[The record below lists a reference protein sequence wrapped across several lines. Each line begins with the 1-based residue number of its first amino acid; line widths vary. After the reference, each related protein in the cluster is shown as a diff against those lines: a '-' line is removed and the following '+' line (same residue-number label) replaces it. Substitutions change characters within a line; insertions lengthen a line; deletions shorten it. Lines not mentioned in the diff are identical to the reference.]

1 MRKSRNGQVR
11 AFAAI
16 TKFWVLLMCFAVVF
30 ALVLT
35 TGVLDGTSGNDIGV
49 VQAADEGMGDDQ
61 EDYFSSS
68 DFYLMQDFQDKL
80 AENPDADSLTFE
92 MKLTDLQE
100 YSPDNNQWMSEYTSV
115 FSWGGDA
122 QGIEFWNEDGD
133 NLGDFGAYAHRAG
146 VVRQP
151 TAIAAVGMPTP
162 ELFTNLVAVGFSVK
176 VEVSARIYAGDGT
189 DRSVGYGIVGGSEDF
204 AAEMFALYD
213 DEYAWTGEG
222 QNATNGKFYIGS
234 ASGVGYTSDENEA
247 PKTMIRAEKTI
258 FTRTTGVWPF
268 EEEVAYT
275 GAKGVE
281 ESGYLKSD
289 GTTDYLTIV
298 CFKATST
305 NSDSK
310 VFLDDTT
317 IKFTVSG
324 LANGNSPLKSD
335 TQAPQAIDGELTAFT
350 EFSSL
355 EGDVE
360 RFVSGGLNPE
370 TPQDYNASLLSED
383 KETGIVSIDLTG
395 VATRKNVNE
404 INGTK
409 YAKMLSLDIYEIS
422 TEKFEGDPQ
431 DLIYYAG
438 LAGIKVGDVTESSTR
453 SYPTLDADS
462 GRITN
467 NVKSAPFS
475 YGGGNGN
482 GYYEWTL
489 NDTGRSQGT
498 LSLYFNDNVT
508 DLEVLVYDSGGNA
521 LTLHITVDGIKD
533 GGDDMTGAEGARG
546 NASITDGTRMLD
558 GTQSFN
564 SLTWEWNELY
574 PTFENMGGGADAQVW
589 FYAVQRFDSAE
600 AAAGSG
606 QLYTDEDGVNT
617 FNDDGTPNTIVTI
630 GFDAIGYSVDGIF
643 ADNIDDGYVFKAGE
657 YNAGTFGGAKPIN
670 GESATENGV
679 STTGSGYYRFEFY
692 PMNYAGY
699 LSTKPVVRLVKV
711 DVDTPKVTMEVTY
724 EDTKSLIS
732 PGDEDRDGSISPQE
746 NINGVWVGTP
756 LTVTQTFEP
765 SFSGNKVSV
774 MGADGETYLVYISAT
789 ADAATIDGIYLAKTT
804 GGDNGVEGK
813 SLGSGAA
820 YTFTEGGTFASVE
833 VRVSM
838 ANGNVVVTT
847 VYTGI
852 SGKETEEGFGFTVY
866 TNSQDIQGANA
877 DLRND
882 VGNSVG
888 GQDPKWEDE
897 TGALDAWLNILI
909 DLATPAAG
917 EVTDDGGY
925 IAVNGGIPTGWD
937 RNWYTDEWSIGA
949 TLDANNNEFYA
960 VYWAVQRYTE
970 KNYAEKAAF
979 IEKYI
984 EGGEFMNAEDETFT
998 ELLANNSGE
1007 YEITP
1012 TFDEDAGYYV
1022 IFVVVRDQAG
1032 NISTQEFGI
1041 LVDANE
1047 YTVVATLEG
1056 KYLDHFG
1063 ENPYDLSRSILDEN
1077 GELAYTFKRGDVIRF
1092 QPTFYDD
1099 AHAGAYVP
1107 YKVKKIASEGG
1118 APIDTPLYTHPDEN
1132 TGSKFV
1138 KEGIYRDE
1146 DGNYYEYVKLGTYKT
1161 PDGTEDGADGTED
1174 GDWLEFKMDRT
1185 SVDTLPIGTG
1195 EASGSAQLVF
1205 SFRRV
1210 TTVALASQSAVYN
1223 GEDIPLSVTAYYT
1236 DGSLAGEEMKDVEPY
1251 VVPALPNEDGVVH
1264 AGTYEKVTIDRK
1276 PSEFYVMND
1285 HTPVDFEVEKA
1296 PLTMSVSLT
1305 AESHTFGDVAAN
1317 ALQSIVSFG
1326 KPVGLVGADANAN
1339 AGAGKSWGELLDAT
1353 ADFSYAGSGY
1363 VPVGNYS
1370 VIVMLKAR
1378 DYTVT
1383 LDENILEFA
1392 ITARKLGFSAA
1403 GESITYGDAAPA
1415 TYTVSVSKSAFAFD
1429 SKGEGL
1435 PGLGFYQDAAGIAA
1449 VFGVEESA
1457 VSDGGESW
1465 NVELPAA
1472 AFAKLEVN
1480 DFGYLDVK
1488 DGGYAITGFNASAT
1502 EFNNNFAPDYQ
1513 EGGKVT
1519 VSQVT
1524 VSVSAVSG
1532 ISFRADE
1539 EAELADK
1546 KVSFT
1551 PNADSIRFD
1560 VSGWLVIDLD
1570 SEDPPAAG
1578 GPVTYN
1584 VSTTKHALST
1594 EHNHD
1599 GIVNVV
1605 FAVNAGGTVDVVY
1618 NPATGT
1624 FTIKFN
1630 ETVKFEVP
1638 YGEFWNTQQIRYDGS
1653 DARTY
1658 TVTYLSD
1665 DGSSTELPAN
1675 PYFEAFVQGYNG
1687 LQGNV
1692 LENFVGS
1699 YPISF
1704 GSFEFDGTTGL
1715 DVANF
1720 DFVFVDSEG
1729 NPVTALNVVKRDVSV
1744 TGITFAEGAL
1754 TKKYG
1759 DLDGEIPAEATFD
1772 TLPAGFG
1779 ITLGGITRVA
1789 GDRGRYDNV
1798 GTYDL
1803 AWDGSATGG
1812 ATGSD
1817 LSVDI
1822 ARNFNITGVDAA
1834 LAAHKFNITAKVIDL
1849 AKDPGVSI
1857 YAPKT
1862 KAYDEGNAEVVGANI
1877 SVDNTVIFTV
1887 DSGVGIKL
1895 ISAVYCKDGAATGE
1909 IGSGLS
1915 VMFTV
1920 ELTGN
1925 EARNYELAAA
1935 TIEWEQGKCSI
1946 LPDPVALNR
1955 NMFTVTKVYD
1965 GNTDVINVTISGAFN
1980 GLTVKV
1986 IDGNYAGANAA
1997 DSLAV
2002 PTLVVEIADYPY
2014 PTVINNEITI
2024 DSYFTR
2030 DDYTRVEQQEN
2041 GTGIRITVLGVTGKI
2056 TKRPIKLDNIEF
2068 TFGEDGRKKVYDGS
2082 RAFDVPFEFT
2092 PGFKALITDFDEKDV
2107 DLRFAAE
2114 VADKNVNKDDYK
2126 DGYILNITDV
2136 VLGNEINYVLGEGLN
2151 DGGSTAEGVI
2161 NAGEKFFITA
2171 RSLKFN
2177 VAFNDAVYSGKEGP
2191 VVLGEDGYIS
2201 GLVEGETA
2209 VIGAPTYQYARAVVG
2224 TDGKTGYEPFRYVQT
2239 GEGYYNGETYLH
2251 DVLASFTIT
2260 VGGGFDWN
2268 NYSFDVTYEAGTTEG
2283 TYTVTDLFLEK
2294 AAVLNPAPVTLYP
2307 SQFTI
2312 TNKEYDAT
2320 TSASIDFSD
2329 AATFFGED
2337 GDYIEFVYTANFEN
2351 ANVGTDKKVSVSSLS
2366 LKATDDQYA
2375 HIAASYY
2382 ISSTNTFSNL
2392 KANITPVKVTV
2403 EFTIPDK
2410 TYDGTRFVDMTNED
2424 GGWELKAPLGDDG
2437 KPVRDTWYVAGE
2449 PNIGNYGVNILT
2461 ANFDEADVRMDV
2473 NNNPIAQDGTV
2484 IGFELVCGTMD
2495 VANYVLVVDY
2505 TEVTYDLYSLATLA
2519 DLKENEVNSIQGV
2532 IYEDG
2537 ERLYLVEKGVTLT
2550 GGTYQDTR
2558 NYKTAAATGKIL
2570 PAAVTF
2576 TVTIVDK
2583 TAFTKDFD
2591 DTTALTG
2598 NPTYGRVGQTD
2609 GDYDYY
2615 ITLSSGEAGF
2625 TISGDDIH
2633 IAFAGAAVG
2642 AQDVVFTIDAVTG
2655 GSSNYVFNDANNSY
2669 TVKGGGNIKK
2679 FNGNIEA
2686 TISDGITA
2694 TYGGTMPS
2702 IAVKYSYM
2710 ATNDEI
2716 EIIVDAE
2723 EGYAYVTLDGWMK
2736 LFGHEASAYETADV
2750 TARRYTKANGEWQ
2763 QSNVGDHIRIT
2774 GKFGTPTLLT
2784 AEGGDKFVDKDGLV
2798 CVNAGTYVAAYLD
2811 VKADSFD
2818 FSIHTAS
2825 VTIKAK
2831 DLRVYVTN
2839 AGEGGNFTADYFVGK
2854 LPVPV
2859 FGLFMKGEVN
2869 DLAAFDTWAAV
2880 QKTLRGQFMNG
2891 GTPLTSTDV
2900 PIDNY
2905 ALKVT
2910 TTTGNYNVIIVTEA
2924 GADAEHSLEITIP
2937 KLDTTQYKVKTNL
2950 KRQYELGA
2958 DGQGVALGESDLLNA
2973 TAVADDNNII
2983 DIIWKDANGNEIPA
2997 PSDVGTYKWALTV
3010 TKKIGGSQQDYIY
3023 AGKFPAEGEF
3033 TIEKRRIT
3041 VSLKESVG
3049 FTYDDGKAHVITKE
3063 DLTAKDADGNAD
3075 EFIALISDTITY
3087 LLNGTSCKDMTNAG
3101 GYTVVLEFVNSPNYE
3116 LVNNVGTVYVK
3127 AKPITV
3133 KVDPASKVYDATNGI
3148 NGNVGISFTAEGA
3161 DASDFSVVYRSAG
3174 NVVGAIT
3181 TPGIY
3186 TYTIVS
3192 KDPNYIVSGESTG
3205 NFNVQVSKVT
3215 YTKDDIDYV
3224 TIAFG
3229 SPVAVNYYLNDTA
3242 VAQGSGYWNIVDANV
3257 QKLAGED
3264 GGLVTNGIIRIE
3276 MSNNNGVVSTV
3287 PGGVT
3292 VTARIPAG
3300 VGSDFTLYRVTSSGG
3315 LEVVEDYTVAN
3326 GVVTYTTDYISNLVF
3341 VGTAPVAGFPWW
3353 IIPIIAAALVL
3364 TLALAILIAVLVKL
3378 HRAPDPIPVEVTPID
3393 SIMPEPPAPAPAAPV
3408 APVMV
3413 EVPAADIAPTV
3424 YDAPA
3429 AVSKHRQPPII
3440 GIR

>member
-49 VQAADEGMGDDQ
+49 VQAAEGEGEDARKELATDERFSMSDINAEMRKDPNRDSMAFQFRLDEFIPGDN
-61 EDYFSSS
+61 S
-68 DFYLMQDFQDKL
+68 DAL
-80 AENPDADSLTFE
+80 
-92 MKLTDLQE
+92 
-100 YSPDNNQWMSEYTSV
+100 SEYTSL
-115 FSWGGDA
+115 
-122 QGIEFWNEDGD
+122 WNWSGAPD
-133 NLGDFGAYAHRAG
+133 NTAWWNDYIGVSGDFGGQASGETGR
-146 VVRQP
+146 RP
-151 TAIAAVGMPTP
+151 TIIAAISFPTP
-162 ELFTNLVAVGFSVK
+162 SIFLSLASAGFTVSVQ
-176 VEVSARIYAGDGT
+176 VSAKIM
-189 DRSVGYGIVGGSEDF
+189 VGNTHRTNVYEETTGFGVIGSEKVP
-204 AAEMFALYD
+204 ETGMFANDAWAAYQGHLDMGSQYD
-213 DEYAWTGEG
+213 DGWAFSGAAKTANLLNISGG
-222 QNATNGKFYIGS
+222 ATS
-234 ASGVGYTSDENEA
+234 LLD
-247 PKTMIRAEKTI
+247 TMN
-258 FTRTTGVWPF
+258 
-268 EEEVAYT
+268 
-275 GAKGVE
+275 
-281 ESGYLKSD
+281 
-289 GTTDYLTIV
+289 YLTI
-298 CFKATST
+298 ATYRGSVLGGA
-305 NSDSK
+305 SY

-317 IKFTVSG
+317 ITFKVSNLAENDNFPLQSDRNGPVLNDVTGWTGESTLNGAMDGYVANNFGIEGQVDEMLDTVDSY
-324 LANGNSPLKSD
+324 
-335 TQAPQAIDGELTAFT
+335 APVINLTESAARRSVNVIDGTNHRYAKSVTLT
-350 EFSSL
+350 
-355 EGDVE
+355 VYE
-360 RFVSGGLNPE
+360 RTINSGG
-370 TPQDYNASLLSED
+370 TA
-383 KETGIVSIDLTG
+383 G
-395 VATRKNVNE
+395 
-404 INGTK
+404 
-409 YAKMLSLDIYEIS
+409 YEPDAGS
-422 TEKFEGDPQ
+422 VD
-431 DLIYYAG
+431 YYAG
-438 LAGIKVGDVTESSTR
+438 LGGLSFDNDGASLQTDVK
-453 SYPTLDADS
+453 YPTNSSDQVS
-462 GRITN
+462 GDNT
-467 NVKSAPFS
+467 VQGAFS
-475 YGGGNGN
+475 YNGGSNN
-482 GYYEWTL
+482 GYYIWTITD
-489 NDTGRSQGT
+489 NERIYGT
-498 LSLYFNDNVT
+498 LTLYFNDNDP
-508 DLEVLVYDSGGNA
+508 DLHVYVYDSGGSYLDIKFN
-521 LTLHITVDGIKD
+521 IDGIKN
-533 GGDDMTGAEGARG
+533 GGDDMTG
-546 NASITDGTRMLD
+546 ASITDGTRMLD
-558 GTQSFN
+558 GAQSFD

-574 PTFENMGGGADAQVW
+574 PTFKDMGGGADAQVW
-589 FYAVQRFDSAE
+589 FYAVQKFESDE
-600 AAAGSG
+600 AAASSG
-606 QLYTDEDGVNT
+606 KLYTGKGNT
-617 FNDDGTPNTIVTI
+617 FDANGAPDGEDAIVTQ

-643 ADNIDDGYVFKAGE
+643 TDNIDDGYVFKAGE

-670 GESATENGV
+670 GGSA
-679 STTGSGYYRFEFY
+679 TGSGWYRFEFY

-699 LSTKPVVRLVKV
+699 LSTTPVVRLVKV
-711 DVDTPKVTMEVTY
+711 DVDTPAVTMEVKYDKTP
-724 EDTKSLIS
+724 SLIS
-732 PGDEDRDGSISPQE
+732 PGDEDGNGIISPQE

-756 LTVTQTFEP
+756 LTVKQTFKP

-774 MGADGETYLVYISAT
+774 MGADGKTYLVYISAEGGT
-789 ADAATIDGIYLAKTT
+789 ATIDGIYLAKTT
-804 GGDNGVEGK
+804 GGDNGVQGR
-813 SLGSGAA
+813 SLGSGAE
-820 YTFTEGGTFASVE
+820 YTFTEGGTFASVK
-833 VRVSM
+833 VSVSM

-852 SGKETEEGFGFTVY
+852 PGAETEEGFGFTVY
-866 TNSQDIQGANA
+866 TNSQDIKGEKA
-877 DLRND
+877 DPGND

-888 GQDPKWEDE
+888 GQDPAWEDE

-917 EVTDDGGY
+917 EVSDRGGY
-925 IAVNGGIPTGWD
+925 IAAVNGGIPTGWD
-937 RNWYTDEWSIGA
+937 RNWYTDDWKISA
-949 TLDANNNEFYA
+949 DLDANNNEYYA
-960 VYWAVQRYTE
+960 VYWAVQRYIDADTFE
-970 KNYAEKAAF
+970 EDKAAF
-979 IEKYI
+979 IKEYI
-984 EGGEFMNAEDETFT
+984 TDGKFMSAEDETFT

-1012 TFDEDAGYYV
+1012 AFGEDAGYYV
-1022 IFVVVRDQAG
+1022 IFVVVRDRAG
-1032 NISTQEFGI
+1032 NISTEEFGI
-1041 LVDANE
+1041 LVDANV
-1047 YTVVATLEG
+1047 YTVVATIEG
-1056 KYLDHFG
+1056 AYLNHFKT
-1063 ENPYDLSRSILDEN
+1063 NPYDLSKSILDDK
-1077 GELAYTFKRGDVIRF
+1077 GEPAYTVKRGDVIRF
-1092 QPTFYDD
+1092 QPTFYDS

-1107 YKVKKIASEGG
+1107 YMVKKIASDGG
-1118 APIDTPLYTHPDEN
+1118 PVIDTALYTHPDEN

-1138 KEGIYRDE
+1138 QDGIYKYKDE
-1146 DGNYYEYVKLGTYKT
+1146 QGKYYEYVQLGT
-1161 PDGTEDGADGTED
+1161 GGE
-1174 GDWLEFKMDRT
+1174 WLNFKMDRT

-1223 GEDIPLSVTAYYT
+1223 GGDIPLGVTAYYT
-1236 DGSLAGEEMKDVEPY
+1236 DSSLAGKEMNGFEPY
-1251 VVPALPNEDGVVH
+1251 EAPALPNVDGVVH
-1264 AGTYEKVTIDRK
+1264 AGTYPVTIAPK
-1276 PSEFYVMND
+1276 HSEFYVMNE
-1285 HTPVDFEVEKA
+1285 HKPVNFVVEKA

-1305 AESHTFGDVAAN
+1305 AESYTFGDVAAN

-1326 KPVGLVGADANAN
+1326 KPDGLVGADADAN
-1339 AGAGKSWGELLDAT
+1339 AGAGKAWGELLGAT
-1353 ADFSYAGSGY
+1353 ADFSYATSKSY
-1363 VPVGNYS
+1363 VPVGSYS
-1370 VIVMLKAR
+1370 VIVMLTAN

-1383 LDENILEFA
+1383 LDENTLAFA
-1392 ITARKLGFSAA
+1392 ITARELGFSAA

-1415 TYTVSVSKSAFAFD
+1415 TYTVSVLKSAFDFD
-1429 SKGEGL
+1429 IVGEGL
-1435 PGLGFYQDAAGIAA
+1435 NGLGLYQDEAGIAA
-1449 VFGVEESA
+1449 VFGVKESA
-1457 VSDGGESW
+1457 VSGDDERW

-1480 DFGYLDVK
+1480 SFGYLDVK
-1488 DGGYAITGFNASAT
+1488 EDGHAITGFNASAT
-1502 EFNNNFAPDYQ
+1502 EFNNNFAPAYA
-1513 EGGKVT
+1513 EGGAVT
-1519 VSQVT
+1519 VKQAT

-1532 ISFRADE
+1532 ISLRVDE
-1539 EAELADK
+1539 EAELAGK
-1546 KVSFT
+1546 QVSFLPT
-1551 PNADSIRFD
+1551 ADSIKFG
-1560 VSGWLVIDLD
+1560 VSGWLVVDLD
-1570 SEDPPAAG
+1570 SAEAPSPAG
-1578 GPVTYN
+1578 GTVPYN
-1584 VSTTKHALST
+1584 VSTDASNLST
-1594 EHNHD
+1594 AHNHD

-1605 FAVNAGGTVDVVY
+1605 FAVNEGGTVDVVY

-1630 ETVKFEVP
+1630 DTVQFEVQ
-1638 YGEFWNTQQIRYDGS
+1638 YGEFWNTRQLYYDGS
-1653 DARTY
+1653 TSGSPY
-1658 TVTYLSD
+1658 TVTYRGT
-1665 DGSSTELPAN
+1665 DGSTTLPGN
-1675 PYFEAFVQGYNG
+1675 PVFTAIVEGYNG
-1687 LQGNV
+1687 VEADV
-1692 LENFVGS
+1692 LKNFVGS

-1704 GSFEFDGTTGL
+1704 GDFRFDGMPGL
-1715 DVANF
+1715 DVANY
-1720 DFVFVDSEG
+1720 DFVFIDSNN
-1729 NPVTALNVVKRDVSV
+1729 NPVTELNVVKREVSV
-1744 TGITFAEGAL
+1744 TEITFAEDAL
-1754 TKKYG
+1754 TKEYG
-1759 DLDGEIPAEATFD
+1759 DLDGEIPATAVFSN
-1772 TLPAGFG
+1772 LPKGFV
-1779 ITLGGITRVA
+1779 ITLGGITRDA

-1798 GTYDL
+1798 GTYGL
-1803 AWDGSATGG
+1803 AWDGSATG
-1812 ATGSD
+1812 SD
-1817 LSVDI
+1817 SSVDI
-1822 ARNFNITGVDAA
+1822 ARNFTITGVTEE
-1834 LAAHKFNITAKVIDL
+1834 LEGQTFNITAKVIDL
-1849 AKDPGVSI
+1849 ANDPGVSI
-1857 YAPKT
+1857 YAPTT
-1862 KAYDEGNAEVVGANI
+1862 KAYDGNADVVGANI

-1887 DSGVGIKL
+1887 DSGVGIEF
-1895 ISAVYCKDGAATGE
+1895 SAVYCKDGAETGE

-1925 EARNYELAAA
+1925 EARNYKLKA
-1935 TIEWEQGKCSI
+1935 TEVMWEEGECTI

-1955 NMFTVTKVYD
+1955 NMFKVTKVYD
-1965 GNTDVINVTISGAFN
+1965 GNTDVIKVTIGGAFKD
-1980 GLTVKV
+1980 LEVKV
-1986 IDGNYAGANAA
+1986 ISGSYAGANAA
-1997 DSLAV
+1997 GSVAV
-2002 PTLVVEIADYPY
+2002 PTLTVEIAGYPY
-2014 PTVINNEITI
+2014 PSVINDEITI
-2024 DSYFTR
+2024 DSYFTC
-2030 DDYTRVEQQEN
+2030 DDFTEVYQQEN
-2041 GTGIRITVLGVTGKI
+2041 GTGIRISVLGVTGSI
-2056 TKRPIKLDNIEF
+2056 TKRPIKLDNI
-2068 TFGEDGRKKVYDGS
+2068 TFGEDGRTKDYDGS
-2082 RAFDVPFEFT
+2082 PAFEVPFEFNSD
-2092 PGFKALITDFDEKDV
+2092 FAALITGFDAKDV

-2114 VADKNVNKDDYK
+2114 VENKNVNKD
-2126 DGYILNITDV
+2126 GYTLKITDV
-2136 VLGNEINYVLGEGLN
+2136 VLGNETNYMLGEGLN
-2151 DGGSTAEGVI
+2151 DGGSAAEASI
-2161 NAGEKFFITA
+2161 NEGGKFFITA
-2171 RSLKFN
+2171 KELDFIVEFK
-2177 VAFNDAVYSGKEGP
+2177 DAVYSGADGP
-2191 VVLGEDGYIS
+2191 EVRKDKDGFIS

-2209 VIGAPTYQYARAVVG
+2209 EIGAINYLYARAVVG
-2224 TDGKTGYEPFRYVQT
+2224 TDGTVKYEAFPYVQT
-2239 GEGYYNGETYLH
+2239 GEGYYDGATYLH
-2251 DVLASFTIT
+2251 DVLASFTIN

-2268 NYSFDVTYEAGTTEG
+2268 NYKFDVTKDDGTG
-2283 TYTVTDLFLEK
+2283 TYTVFLEK
-2294 AAVLNPAPVTLYP
+2294 EAVLNPAPVTLYP
-2307 SQFTI
+2307 SLFTI

-2320 TSASIDFSD
+2320 TSATIDFSK
-2329 AATFFGED
+2329 AATFFGD
-2337 GDYIEFVYTANFEN
+2337 DDKYIEFVYTANFEN
-2351 ANVGTDKKVSVSSLS
+2351 ANVGTDKKVTVSSLS
-2366 LKATDDQYA
+2366 LKATDDKYA

-2382 ISSTNTFSNL
+2382 ISSTNTFSDL

-2424 GGWELKAPLGDDG
+2424 GGWELKAPLGADG

-2449 PNIGNYGVNILT
+2449 PNIGNYGVNIIA
-2461 ANFDEADVRMDV
+2461 ANFDDADVMMDG
-2473 NNNPIAQDGTV
+2473 NNNPVAKDGIA
-2484 IGFELVCGTMD
+2484 IGFELVCDALD
-2495 VANYVLVVDY
+2495 VANYDLVVDS

-2519 DLKENEVNSIQGV
+2519 NLTEDEVNSIEGV

-2537 ERLYLVEKGVTLT
+2537 ERLYLVKEGVTLT
-2550 GGTYQDTR
+2550 GGQKQDTR
-2558 NYKTAAATGKIL
+2558 TYKTAKATGRIL

-2576 TVTIVDK
+2576 TVTITDK

-2591 DTTALTG
+2591 DTTALTSS
-2598 NPTYGRVGQTD
+2598 PIYGRVGQTE

-2625 TISGDDIH
+2625 IISGDDIH

-2642 AQDVVFTIDAVTG
+2642 AQDVVFTIGTVTG

-2716 EIIVDAE
+2716 VITVDAE
-2723 EGYAYVTLDGWMK
+2723 GNAYVTLDGWTK
-2736 LFGHEASAYETADV
+2736 LFDHEASAYETADV
-2750 TARRYTKANGEWQ
+2750 TARRYTNATGEWL
-2763 QSNVGDHIRIT
+2763 QSNNGNYIRIT

-2798 CVNAGTYVAAYLD
+2798 CVNAGPYATAYLD

-2818 FSIHTAS
+2818 FKVHTAS

-2859 FGLFMKGEVN
+2859 FGLYMEGEVN

-2891 GTPLTSTDV
+2891 ETPLTSTDV
-2900 PIDNY
+2900 PIGNY

-2910 TTTGNYNVIIVTEA
+2910 TTTGNYNVIIVPEA
-2924 GADAEHSLEITIP
+2924 GAETEPSLVITIP

-2983 DIIWKDANGNEIPA
+2983 VITWKDANDNEIPA

-3010 TKKIGGSQQDYIY
+3010 TKKIGGSQTTYTY
-3023 AGKFPAEGEF
+3023 AGEFIAEGEF

-3049 FTYDDGKAHVITKE
+3049 FTYDDGKAHVITK
-3063 DLTAKDADGNAD
+3063 DNLTAKDADGNAD
-3075 EFIALISDTITY
+3075 EFIALIRNNITY
-3087 LLNGTSCKDMTNAG
+3087 LLNGTSCTDMTNAG
-3101 GYTVVLEFVNSPNYE
+3101 GYTVVLEFVDSPNYE

-3161 DASDFSVVYRSAG
+3161 DVSDFSVVYRSAG

-3192 KDPNYIVSGESTG
+3192 KDPNYTVSGESTG
-3205 NFNVQVSKVT
+3205 NFNVQISKVT

-3315 LEVVEDYTVAN
+3315 LEVVKDYTVAN

-3341 VGTAPVAGFPWW
+3341 VGTAPAAGFPWW
-3353 IIPIIAAALVL
+3353 IIPIIAAALIL

-3393 SIMPEPPAPAPAAPV
+3393 SIMPEPPVPAPAAPV
-3408 APVMV
+3408 APVIV

>member
-68 DFYLMQDFQDKL
+68 DFYIMQDFQDKL

-100 YSPDNNQWMSEYTSV
+100 YSPDNKKWMDEYTSK
-115 FSWGGDA
+115 FSWGGNA
-122 QGIEFWNEDGD
+122 QGIEFWNEQGSDV
-133 NLGDFGAYAHRAG
+133 GDFGAYAHSAG
-146 VVRQP
+146 LARNP
-151 TAIAAVGMPTP
+151 TVIAAVGMPTP
-162 ELFTNLVAVGFSVK
+162 ELFINLVKAGFDVTVQASAK
-176 VEVSARIYAGDGT
+176 VMSGT
-189 DRSVGYGIVGGSEDF
+189 STYIGAPYPSSTGFGIVGGTEDF
-204 AAEMFALYD
+204 AAEMFATEAYNWCGGSYTSEDNVFFVERTADIGWLKSGAAQTKTMYRANRATD
-213 DEYAWTGEG
+213 GDGNAYAAGT
-222 QNATNGKFYIGS
+222 NVNGKL
-234 ASGVGYTSDENEA
+234 AADME
-247 PKTMIRAEKTI
+247 
-258 FTRTTGVWPF
+258 
-268 EEEVAYT
+268 
-275 GAKGVE
+275 
-281 ESGYLKSD
+281 
-289 GTTDYLTIV
+289 YLTIV
-298 CFKATST
+298 AYRATILG
-305 NSDSK
+305 NGAK
-310 VFLDDTT
+310 VFLADTT

-324 LANGNSPLKSD
+324 LANGNFPLKSD

-422 TEKFEGDPQ
+422 TEKYEGDPQ

-453 SYPTLDADS
+453 SYPTS
-462 GRITN
+462 NGGQITG
-467 NVKSAPFS
+467 NVKSGPFS
-475 YGGGNGN
+475 YGEGNRN

-521 LTLHITVDGIKD
+521 LTLQITVDGIKS
-533 GGDDMTGAEGARG
+533 GGDDMTGAAGARG
-546 NASITDGTRMLD
+546 NASITEGTRMQD
-558 GTQSFN
+558 GAQDFN

-574 PTFENMGGGADAQVW
+574 PTFEDMGSGADAQVW
-589 FYAVQRFDSAE
+589 FYAVKKFESDD
-600 AAAGSG
+600 AAASSG
-606 QLYTDEDGVNT
+606 KLYTGGVNT
-617 FNDDGTPNTIVTI
+617 FNEDGTPNSIVTR

-643 ADNIDDGYVFKAGE
+643 TDNIDDGYVFKAGE

-670 GESATENGV
+670 GGEW
-679 STTGSGYYRFEFY
+679 TGSGWYRFEFY

-699 LSTKPVVRLVKV
+699 LSTEPVVRLVKV
-711 DVDTPKVTMEVTY
+711 DVDTPAVTMNVTY
-724 EDTKSLIS
+724 DKTKSLVS
-732 PGDEDRDGSISPQE
+732 PGDEDWDDEDGGGVISPQE

-765 SFSGNKVSV
+765 SISGNKVSV
-774 MGADGETYLVYISAT
+774 MGADGKTYLVYISAT
-789 ADAATIDGIYLAKTT
+789 ADSATIDGIYLAKAT
-804 GGDNGVEGK
+804 GGDNGVQGE
-813 SLGSGAA
+813 SLAVNVA
-820 YTFTEGGTFASVE
+820 EYTFKGDTFESVK
-833 VRVSM
+833 VSVSM
-838 ANGNVVVTT
+838 ANGKIVVTT

-852 SGKETEEGFGFTVY
+852 QGAETEEGFGFTVY
-866 TNSQDIQGANA
+866 TNSQDIKGAKA
-877 DLRND
+877 DPGND

-888 GQDPKWEDE
+888 GQDPAWEDE

-917 EVTDDGGY
+917 EVSDRGKY
-925 IAVNGGIPTGWD
+925 IEAVNGGIPTGWD
-937 RNWYTDEWSIGA
+937 RNWYTDDWKISA
-949 TLDANNNEFYA
+949 DLDARNNEFYA
-960 VYWAVQRYTE
+960 VYWAVQRYIDADTFE
-970 KNYAEKAAF
+970 EDKAAF
-979 IEKYI
+979 IEEYI
-984 EGGEFMNAEDETFT
+984 DGGLFMSADDETFT

-1012 TFDEDAGYYV
+1012 AFDEDAGYYV
-1022 IFVVVRDQAG
+1022 IFVVVRDRAG

-1056 KYLDHFG
+1056 KYLTHFKT
-1063 ENPYDLSRSILDEN
+1063 NPYDLSKSILDEN
-1077 GELAYTFKRGDVIRF
+1077 GEPAYTFKRGDVIRF

-1099 AHAGAYVP
+1099 DAHAGAYVP
-1107 YKVKKIASEGG
+1107 YMVKKIASEGG
-1118 APIDTPLYTHPDEN
+1118 AVIDDTPLYAHPDDN
-1132 TGSKFV
+1132 TDSKFV
-1138 KEGIYRDE
+1138 QDGIYKDE
-1146 DGNYYEYVKLGTYKT
+1146 HGKYYEYVKLGTYKT

-1174 GDWLEFKMDRT
+1174 GEWLEFKMDRT

-1223 GEDIPLSVTAYYT
+1223 GDDIPLSVTAYYT
-1236 DGSLAGEEMKDVEPY
+1236 DGNLAGDEIVGYEPY
-1251 VVPALPNEDGVVH
+1251 EVPVLTKDEAGVVH
-1264 AGTYEKVTIDRK
+1264 AGTYPVTIERK
-1276 PSEFYVMND
+1276 SSSSEFYVMND
-1285 HTPVDFEVEKA
+1285 ATEVNFVVEKA
-1296 PLTMSVSLT
+1296 ELGMSVSPT
-1305 AESHTFGDVAAN
+1305 AEGYTFGEVAAN
-1317 ALQSIVSFG
+1317 ALQSIVNFG
-1326 KPVGLVGADANAN
+1326 APVGLVGADE
-1339 AGAGKSWGELLDAT
+1339 GKDWGEQLLGAT
-1353 ADFSYAGSGY
+1353 AVFSYAGKGY
-1363 VPVGNYS
+1363 VPVGSYS
-1370 VIVMLKAR
+1370 VIVTLTAN

-1392 ITARKLGFSAA
+1392 ITARELGFSAA

-1415 TYTVSVSKSAFAFD
+1415 TYTVSVLKSKFEFD
-1429 SKGEGL
+1429 TLGL
-1435 PGLGFYQDAAGIAA
+1435 YQNAAGIAA

-1457 VSDGGESW
+1457 VTDGGESW

-1480 DFGYLDVK
+1480 DFGLLDVNEV
-1488 DGGYAITGFNASAT
+1488 GHAITGFNASAT
-1502 EFNNNFAPDYQ
+1502 EFNNNFAPDYK
-1513 EGGKVT
+1513 EGGAVT
-1519 VSQVT
+1519 VKQAS

-1532 ISFRADE
+1532 ISLRVDE
-1539 EAELADK
+1539 EAELAGK
-1546 KVSFT
+1546 QVSFLPT
-1551 PNADSIRFD
+1551 ADSIRFG
-1560 VSGWLVIDLD
+1560 VRGWLVIDLD
-1570 SEDPPAAG
+1570 SAEAPGAAG
-1578 GPVTYN
+1578 GTVTYK
-1584 VSTTKHALST
+1584 VSTDASNLST
-1594 EHNHD
+1594 THNHD
-1599 GIVNVV
+1599 GIVNVL
-1605 FAVNAGGTVDVVY
+1605 FAVNEGGTVSVVY
-1618 NPATGT
+1618 APATGT
-1624 FTIKFN
+1624 FTIQFN
-1630 ETVKFEVP
+1630 DTVKFEVQYGDAWAAEALLDANNYTATYEGDTLETIP
-1638 YGEFWNTQQIRYDGS
+1638 TVGFTASAVEYGED
-1653 DARTY
+1653 
-1658 TVTYLSD
+1658 
-1665 DGSSTELPAN
+1665 
-1675 PYFEAFVQGYNG
+1675 
-1687 LQGNV
+1687 V
-1692 LENFVGS
+1692 LKNFAGS
-1699 YPISF
+1699 YPIIF
-1704 GSFEFDGTTGL
+1704 TVTGFDGEPAGL
-1715 DVANF
+1715 NKDNF
-1720 DFVFVDSEG
+1720 NFVFKDSTG
-1729 NPVTALNVVKRDVSV
+1729 KTVTELNVVKRDVSV
-1744 TGITFAEGAL
+1744 TGITFGEGAL
-1754 TKKYG
+1754 TKVYG
-1759 DLDGEIPAEATFD
+1759 DLDGEITATAEFS
-1772 TLPAGFG
+1772 TLPDGFD
-1779 ITLGGITRVA
+1779 ITLGGITRFA

-1798 GTYDL
+1798 GTYGL
-1803 AWDGSATGG
+1803 AWDGSATGS

-1822 ARNFNITGVDAA
+1822 ARNFTITGVDAA
-1834 LAAHKFNITAKVIDL
+1834 LATHEFNITPKVINL
-1849 AKDPGVSI
+1849 ASDPGVSI
-1857 YAPKT
+1857 YAPTT

-1887 DSGVGIKL
+1887 DSGVKIEF
-1895 ISAVYCKDGAATGE
+1895 SAVYWKDGAPTGE

-1925 EARNYELAAA
+1925 GASNYELPAKF
-1935 TIEWEQGKCSI
+1935 EWKKGECRI
-1946 LPDPVALNR
+1946 LPNPVALNR

-1965 GNTDVINVTISGAFN
+1965 GNTNVIKVTIGGEFKD
-1980 GLTVKV
+1980 LEVKV
-1986 IDGNYAGANAA
+1986 ISGSYAGANAA

-2002 PTLVVEIADYPY
+2002 PELVVEIADYPY

-2082 RAFDVPFEFT
+2082 PAFTVPFEFDSDFADSIT
-2092 PGFKALITDFDEKDV
+2092 GFDAKDV
-2107 DLRFAAE
+2107 DLRFVAE
-2114 VADKNVNKDDYK
+2114 VASKDVNKDDYK
-2126 DGYILNITDV
+2126 DGYILDITEV
-2136 VLGNEINYVLGEGLN
+2136 VLGNETNYVPGEGLN
-2151 DGGSTAEGVI
+2151 DGGSAAEGVI

-2171 RSLKFN
+2171 RPLEFI

-2224 TDGKTGYEPFRYVQT
+2224 TDGTTYEAFRYVQT
-2239 GEGYYNGETYLH
+2239 GEGYYDGETYLH

-2260 VGGGFDWN
+2260 VGGDFDWN
-2268 NYSFDVTYEAGTTEG
+2268 NYKFDVTKDDGTG
-2283 TYTVTDLFLEK
+2283 TYTVFLEK
-2294 AAVLNPAPVTLYP
+2294 EAVLNPAPVTLYP
-2307 SQFTI
+2307 SLFTI
-2312 TNKEYDAT
+2312 ANKEYDAT
-2320 TSASIDFSD
+2320 TSATIDFSK
-2329 AATFFGED
+2329 AATFFGDD
-2337 GDYIEFVYTANFEN
+2337 GKHIEFVYTANFEN

-2366 LKATDDQYA
+2366 LKATDEQYA

-2382 ISSTNTFSNL
+2382 IPSTNTFSGL

-2424 GGWELKAPLGDDG
+2424 GGWELKAPLGADG

-2449 PNIGNYGVNILT
+2449 PNIGNYGVNIIA
-2461 ANFDEADVRMDV
+2461 ANFNDADVRMDD
-2473 NNNPIAQDGTV
+2473 NNNPVAQDGIV
-2484 IGFELVCGTMD
+2484 IGFELVCDALD
-2495 VANYVLVVDY
+2495 VANYDLVVDS

-2519 DLKENEVNSIQGV
+2519 NLDETEVEKIQGV

-2558 NYKTAAATGKIL
+2558 NYKTAAATGRIL

-2576 TVTIVDK
+2576 TVTITDK

-2591 DTTALTG
+2591 DTTAFTG
-2598 NPTYGRVGQTD
+2598 NPSYGRVGQTD
-2609 GDYDYY
+2609 GNYDYY

-2625 TISGDDIH
+2625 TINEDDIH

-2642 AQDVVFTIDAVTG
+2642 VQDVVFTIDAVAG
-2655 GSSNYVFNDANNSY
+2655 GNNNYVFNDANNSY
-2669 TVKGGGNIKK
+2669 TVRGGGYIKK
-2679 FNGNIEA
+2679 FGGPINAELVSEEG
-2686 TISDGITA
+2686 GITA
-2694 TYGGTMPS
+2694 TYGT
-2702 IAVKYSYM
+2702 ADLSY
-2710 ATNDEI
+2710 TVRYYYISNTEVVD
-2716 EIIVDAE
+2716 IIVDAE
-2723 EGYAYVTLDGWMK
+2723 GNAYVTLDGWKAM
-2736 LFGHEASAYETADV
+2736 FGHDDDDLTADV
-2750 TARRYTKANGEWQ
+2750 TARRYTNENGEWL
-2763 QSNVGDHIRIT
+2763 QSNNGKHIRIT

-2784 AEGGDKFVDKDGLV
+2784 EKGGSEFVDKDGLV
-2798 CVNAGTYVAAYLD
+2798 CVDADTYSNVHLD
-2811 VKADSFD
+2811 VKADSFNVG
-2818 FSIHTAS
+2818 IAS
-2825 VTIKAK
+2825 GSETVTINAK

-2854 LPVPV
+2854 LPVPG

-2891 GTPLTSTDV
+2891 ETPLTSTDV
-2900 PIDNY
+2900 PIGNY

-2910 TTTGNYNVIIVTEA
+2910 TTTGNYNIIIVTEA
-2924 GADAEHSLEITIP
+2924 GETAEHKLVITIP
-2937 KLDTTQYKVKTNL
+2937 ELDKTQYKVKTNL

-2958 DGQGVALGESDLLNA
+2958 DGQGVALDKSDLLNA
-2973 TAVADDNNII
+2973 TAVADGNNII
-2983 DIIWKDANGNEIPA
+2983 VITWTDANGNKFDAP

-3010 TKKIGGSQQDYIY
+3010 TKKIGGSQEDYIY
-3023 AGKFPAEGEF
+3023 EGKFTAEGEF

-3063 DLTAKDADGNAD
+3063 NLTAKDADGNAD

-3087 LLNGTSCKDMTNAG
+3087 LLNGTSCTDMTNAG
-3101 GYTVVLEFVNSPNYE
+3101 GYTVVLEFVDSPNYE

-3174 NVVGAIT
+3174 NVVSAIT

-3192 KDPNYIVSGESTG
+3192 KDPNYTVSGESTG
-3205 NFNVQVSKVT
+3205 NFNVQISKVT

-3393 SIMPEPPAPAPAAPV
+3393 SIMPEPPVPAPAALV
-3408 APVMV
+3408 APVIV

-3429 AVSKHRQPPII
+3429 AVSKHKQPPII

>member
-49 VQAADEGMGDDQ
+49 VQAADGEGEGEEAKKELTTDEIFSMSDINAQMREEPNRTSMTFSFRLDDETLLPESNVAGLEDYTGRWMWTGDDSAEGEFWNQYEVDGVTYTGDFGSSATGGGDRQPTTIASISFPTPSIFLSLVSAGFTVDVQVSAKIMVGNTVRPVNLGLIKQ
-61 EDYFSSS
+61 ENSTGFGIIGSEDVLKTEMFASYDWSADDGKFDLVRHTNDGWVGNQTIYEAYLLNTSGGSTSLSSGMN
-68 DFYLMQDFQDKL
+68 YLTIAAYRGAAVGGSSYVFLDETTITFTVSNL
-80 AENPDADSLTFE
+80 AENGNFP
-92 MKLTDLQE
+92 LQ
-100 YSPDNNQWMSEYTSV
+100 S
-115 FSWGGDA
+115 
-122 QGIEFWNEDGD
+122 
-133 NLGDFGAYAHRAG
+133 
-146 VVRQP
+146 
-151 TAIAAVGMPTP
+151 
-162 ELFTNLVAVGFSVK
+162 
-176 VEVSARIYAGDGT
+176 
-189 DRSVGYGIVGGSEDF
+189 DRNGPVLNDVTG
-204 AAEMFALYD
+204 
-213 DEYAWTGEG
+213 WTGESTLNDVMG
-222 QNATNGKFYIGS
+222 NY
-234 ASGVGYTSDENEA
+234 
-247 PKTMIRAEKTI
+247 
-258 FTRTTGVWPF
+258 
-268 EEEVAYT
+268 VANDF
-275 GAKGVE
+275 G
-281 ESGYLKSD
+281 
-289 GTTDYLTIV
+289 
-298 CFKATST
+298 
-305 NSDSK
+305 
-310 VFLDDTT
+310 
-317 IKFTVSG
+317 
-324 LANGNSPLKSD
+324 
-335 TQAPQAIDGELTAFT
+335 IDGQVDEMVDMVDNYKAPVINLTESAARQ
-350 EFSSL
+350 S
-355 EGDVE
+355 
-360 RFVSGGLNPE
+360 
-370 TPQDYNASLLSED
+370 
-383 KETGIVSIDLTG
+383 
-395 VATRKNVNE
+395 VNE
-404 INGTK
+404 INGTR
-409 YAKMLSLDIYEIS
+409 YAKSVTLTVYERTMNYNDTPGYEPDA
-422 TEKFEGDPQ
+422 TEFV
-431 DLIYYAG
+431 YYAG
-438 LAGIKVGDVTESSTR
+438 LGGLSFESPGALQTAVK
-453 SYPTLDADS
+453 YPANSSDLASDDNT
-462 GRITN
+462 
-467 NVKSAPFS
+467 VKGAFS
-475 YGGGNGN
+475 YNGGENN
-482 GYYEWTL
+482 GYYVWTITD
-489 NDTGRSQGT
+489 NGRIYGT
-498 LSLYFNDNVT
+498 LTLYFNDNDP
-508 DLEVLVYDSGGNA
+508 DLHVYVYDSGGSYLEIKFN
-521 LTLHITVDGIKD
+521 IDGIKS
-533 GGDDMTGAEGARG
+533 GGDDMTG
-546 NASITDGTRMLD
+546 NASITDGTRMTD
-558 GTQSFN
+558 GAQSFD

-574 PTFENMGGGADAQVW
+574 PTFKDMGGGADAQVW
-589 FYAVQRFDSAE
+589 FYAVKRFDSAD
-600 AAAGSG
+600 AAANYDGT
-606 QLYTDEDGVNT
+606 LYTDEDGVNT
-617 FNDDGTPNTIVTI
+617 FDENGVPTSIVTK

-643 ADNIDDGYVFKAGE
+643 TDNIDDGYVFKAGE

-699 LSTKPVVRLVKV
+699 LSTTPVVRLVKV

-756 LTVTQTFEP
+756 LTVKQTFEP

-774 MGADGETYLVYISAT
+774 MGADGETYLVYITAT
-789 ADAATIDGIYLAKTT
+789 ADTATIDGIYLAKTT
-804 GGDNGVEGK
+804 GGDNGVQGE
-813 SLGSGAA
+813 SLVDEENGVKT
-820 YTFTEGGTFASVE
+820 YTFFTEGGTFASVE

-838 ANGNVVVTT
+838 EGGNIVVTT

-909 DLATPAAG
+909 DLDTPEAG
-917 EVTDDGGY
+917 KVTDDGGY

-937 RNWYTDEWSIGA
+937 RNWYTDEWSIRA

-979 IEKYI
+979 IKEYI
-984 EGGEFMNAEDETFT
+984 DGGKFMSAEDETFT

-1007 YEITP
+1007 YAIIP
-1012 TFDEDAGYYV
+1012 TFEEDAGYYV

-1092 QPTFYDD
+1092 QPTFYEGYED

-1107 YKVKKIASEGG
+1107 YMVKKIDANGT
-1118 APIDTPLYTHPDEN
+1118 IINDTPLYKHPDDE
-1132 TGSKFV
+1132 TDSKFV
-1138 KEGIYRDE
+1138 QGGIYQDE
-1146 DGNYYEYVKLGTYKT
+1146 QGKYYEYVKLGTYKT
-1161 PDGTEDGADGTED
+1161 PDGDRDGE
-1174 GDWLEFKMDRT
+1174 WLDFKMDRT

-1223 GEDIPLSVTAYYT
+1223 GGDIPLGVTAYYA
-1236 DGSLAGEEMKDVEPY
+1236 DSSLAGDEMNGCEPY
-1251 VVPALPNEDGVVH
+1251 VVPTLPKDEAGVVH
-1264 AGTYEKVTIDRK
+1264 AGTHKVTIERK

-1285 HTPVDFEVEKA
+1285 ANEVKFVVEKA

-1305 AESHTFGDVAAN
+1305 AESYTFGAVAAN

-1326 KPVGLVGADANAN
+1326 TPDGLVGADADAN
-1339 AGAGKSWGELLDAT
+1339 KAWGDLLGAT
-1353 ADFSYAGSGY
+1353 AVFSYAASKSY

-1370 VIVMLKAR
+1370 VIVTLTAN

-1383 LDENILEFA
+1383 LEDNTLAFA
-1392 ITARKLGFSAA
+1392 IIARELGFSAA

-1415 TYTVSVSKSAFAFD
+1415 TYTVSVPKIEFD
-1429 SKGEGL
+1429 FDIKGEEL
-1435 PGLGFYQDAAGIAA
+1435 NGLGLYQDKAGIAA
-1449 VFGVEESA
+1449 VFGVDVSA

-1480 DFGYLDVK
+1480 DFGYLDVNE
-1488 DGGYAITGFNASAT
+1488 DGHAITGFNASAT
-1502 EFNNNFAPDYQ
+1502 EFNNNFAPVYQ

-1532 ISFRADE
+1532 ISFRVDE
-1539 EAELADK
+1539 ETELAGK
-1546 KVSFT
+1546 QVSFMPT
-1551 PNADSIRFD
+1551 ADSIRFG
-1560 VSGWLVIDLD
+1560 VSGWLVVDLD
-1570 SEDPPAAG
+1570 SAEAPSPAG
-1578 GPVTYN
+1578 GPVPYN
-1584 VSTTKHALST
+1584 VSTDANNLST
-1594 EHNHD
+1594 AHNHD

-1605 FAVNAGGTVDVVY
+1605 IEVAGGTVSVVY
-1618 NPATGT
+1618 NAATGT
-1624 FTIKFN
+1624 FTIRFN
-1630 ETVKFEVP
+1630 NTVKFEVP
-1638 YGEFWNTQQIRYDGS
+1638 YG
-1653 DARTY
+1653 DAWAAEALLDANNY
-1658 TVTYLSD
+1658 TVTYEGDTLETIPTVGFTASAVEYGKD
-1665 DGSSTELPAN
+1665 
-1675 PYFEAFVQGYNG
+1675 
-1687 LQGNV
+1687 V
-1692 LENFVGS
+1692 LKNFVGS

-1704 GSFEFDGTTGL
+1704 GSFRFDGTTGL

-1720 DFVFVDSEG
+1720 DFVFVDSTG
-1729 NPVTALNVVKRDVSV
+1729 NTVTALNVVKRDVSV
-1744 TGITFAEGAL
+1744 TEITFAEDAL
-1754 TKKYG
+1754 TKEYG
-1759 DLDGEIPAEATFD
+1759 DLDGEIPAEATFANP
-1772 TLPAGFG
+1772 PAGFG

-1798 GTYDL
+1798 GDYDL
-1803 AWDGSATGG
+1803 AWDGS

-1822 ARNFNITGVDAA
+1822 ARNFTITGVTEA
-1834 LAAHKFNITAKVIDL
+1834 LAEHSFSINAKVIDL
-1849 AKDPGVSI
+1849 ASDDGVSI
-1857 YAPKT
+1857 YAPTT
-1862 KAYDEGNAEVVGANI
+1862 KAYDDGNAAVIGANI

-1887 DSGVGIKL
+1887 DSGVGITF
-1895 ISAVYCKDGAATGE
+1895 SAVYWKDGAATGE

-1920 ELTGN
+1920 SLTGN
-1925 EARNYELAAA
+1925 DAGNYTLKEATLVWAEG
-1935 TIEWEQGKCSI
+1935 ECSI

-1965 GNTDVINVTISGAFN
+1965 GNTKVISVTISGAFE
-1980 GLTVKV
+1980 GLEVTV
-1986 IDGNYAGANAA
+1986 ISGDYAGANAA
-1997 DSLAV
+1997 GSVAV
-2002 PTLVVEIADYPY
+2002 PTLIVEIAGYPY
-2014 PTVINNEITI
+2014 PSVINDEITI

-2030 DDYTRVEQQEN
+2030 DDSTNVYPQED
-2041 GTGIRITVLGVTGKI
+2041 GTGIRIVVLGVTGSIDKREI
-2056 TKRPIKLDNIEF
+2056 TLDDI
-2068 TFGEDGRKKVYDGS
+2068 TFGEDGRTKVYDGS
-2082 RAFDVPFEFT
+2082 PAFEVLFEFT
-2092 PGFKALITDFDEKDV
+2092 PDFAKLITGFDEKDV
-2107 DLRFAAE
+2107 DLRFAAQ
-2114 VADKNVNKDDYK
+2114 VDNKNVNKD
-2126 DGYILNITDV
+2126 GYTLDITEV
-2136 VLGNEINYVLGEGLN
+2136 VLGNETNYVLGEGLD
-2151 DGGSTAEGVI
+2151 DGGSAAESAI
-2161 NAGEKFFITA
+2161 NKGGKFFITA
-2171 RSLKFN
+2171 KQLEFN
-2177 VAFNDAVYSGKEGP
+2177 VAFKDAVYSGAEGP
-2191 VVLGEDGYIS
+2191 EVLKDGLREGYIS

-2209 VIGAPTYQYARAVVG
+2209 VIVDPTYKYARAVVG
-2224 TDGKTGYEPFRYVQT
+2224 TDGKTVYELFRYVQT
-2239 GEGYYNGETYLH
+2239 GEGYYDGETYLH
-2251 DVLASFTIT
+2251 DVLASFTIN

-2268 NYSFDVTYEAGTTEG
+2268 NYEFAVTKDDETGI
-2283 TYTVTDLFLEK
+2283 YTVFLEK
-2294 AAVLNPAPVTLYP
+2294 EAVLNPAPVTLTP
-2307 SQFTI
+2307 SLFTI
-2312 TNKEYDAT
+2312 ANKEYDAT
-2320 TSASIDFSD
+2320 TSATIDFSK
-2329 AATFFGED
+2329 AATFVPGDGE
-2337 GDYIEFVYTANFEN
+2337 YIEFVYTANFEN
-2351 ANVGTDKKVSVSSLS
+2351 ANAGTDKKVTVSSLS
-2366 LKATDDQYA
+2366 LKATDEQYA

-2382 ISSTNTFSNL
+2382 ISSTNTFRDL
-2392 KANITPVKVTV
+2392 KADIKPAEVTV

-2424 GGWELKAPLGDDG
+2424 GGWELKAPLGADG

-2449 PNIGNYGVNILT
+2449 PNIGNYGVNIIA
-2461 ANFDEADVRMDV
+2461 ANFDEADVRMDD
-2473 NNNPIAQDGTV
+2473 NNNPVAQDGIV
-2484 IGFELVCGTMD
+2484 IGFELDCTLD
-2495 VANYVLVVDY
+2495 VANYDLVVDY
-2505 TEVTYDLYSLATLA
+2505 TNVTYNLYSLATLTNLTE
-2519 DLKENEVNSIQGV
+2519 DEVNSIEGV

-2537 ERLYLVEKGVTLT
+2537 ERLYLVEQDVTFDDGQL
-2550 GGTYQDTR
+2550 QDTR
-2558 NYKTAAATGKIL
+2558 TYKTAKATGRIL

-2583 TAFTKDFD
+2583 TEFTNKVFD
-2591 DTTALTG
+2591 DTTAFTG
-2598 NPTYGRVGQTD
+2598 NPIYGRVGQTD

-2625 TISGDDIH
+2625 TISEDDIH

-2642 AQDVVFTIDAVTG
+2642 AQDVVFTIDAIAG
-2655 GSSNYVFNDANNSY
+2655 GNNNYVFNDANNSY
-2669 TVKGGGNIKK
+2669 TVRGGGYINK
-2679 FNGNIEA
+2679 FGG
-2686 TISDGITA
+2686 TINAELVSEEGGITA
-2694 TYGGTMPS
+2694 TYGTAMPS
-2702 IAVKYSYM
+2702 YKVRYYYM
-2710 ATNDEI
+2710 SDTEVDI
-2716 EIIVDAE
+2716 TVDAE
-2723 EGYAYVTLDGWMK
+2723 GNAYVTLDDWTK
-2736 LFGHEASAYETADV
+2736 LFDHEASAYETADV
-2750 TARRYTKANGEWQ
+2750 MTRRYTKADGEWQ
-2763 QSNVGDHIRIT
+2763 QSNKGNYIRIT

-2784 AEGGDKFVDKDGLV
+2784 EKGGDKFVDKDGLV
-2798 CVNAGTYVAAYLD
+2798 CVNADTYGNATLD
-2811 VKADSFD
+2811 VKADSFNLD
-2818 FSIHTAS
+2818 IHTAS
-2825 VTIKAK
+2825 VTIAAK

-2839 AGEGGNFTADYFVGK
+2839 AGEGGNFTADYFVGN
-2854 LPVPV
+2854 LPVPA
-2859 FGLFMKGEVN
+2859 FGLYTEGDVN
-2869 DLAAFDTWAAV
+2869 DLAAFDSWTAV
-2880 QKTLRGQFMNG
+2880 RTTLRGQFMNG
-2891 GTPLTSTDV
+2891 ETPLTSTDV
-2900 PIDNY
+2900 PTDSY

-2924 GADAEHSLEITIP
+2924 GAETAHSLVITIP
-2937 KLDTTQYKVKTNL
+2937 ELDKTQYKVKTNL

-2973 TAVADDNNII
+2973 TAVADGSNTISI
-2983 DIIWKDANGNEIPA
+2983 TWKDANGNEIPA
-2997 PSDVGTYKWALTV
+2997 PSNVGTYNWELTV
-3010 TKKIGGSQQDYIY
+3010 TKKIGGSQTYTY
-3023 AGKFPAEGEF
+3023 AGEFTANGSF

-3049 FTYDDGKAHVITKE
+3049 FTYDGEAHVIKKE
-3063 DLTAKDADGNAD
+3063 NLTAKDADGNAD

-3087 LLNGTSCKDMTNAG
+3087 LLNGTSCTDMTNAG
-3101 GYTVVLEFVNSPNYE
+3101 GYTVVLEFVDSPNYE

-3192 KDPNYIVSGESTG
+3192 KDPNYTVSGESTG
-3205 NFNVQVSKVT
+3205 NFNVQISKVT
-3215 YTKDDIDYV
+3215 YTKDDVDYV

-3264 GGLVTNGIIRIE
+3264 GGLVTSGIIRIE

-3300 VGSDFTLYRVTSSGG
+3300 VGSDFALYRVTSSGG

-3393 SIMPEPPAPAPAAPV
+3393 SIMPEPPVPAPAAPV
-3408 APVMV
+3408 APVIV